1 MRDPGLPHSAS
12 KAKLLC
18 PAKINIFL
26 KVISKR
32 PDGYHDIYSLMQPV
46 SLYDEL
52 TIEVA
57 DGDGIALRC
66 PGTVLPE
73 DSKNLGWRAA
83 ELFLSETGL
92 KRKVTLEIKKN
103 IPVGAGLGGGSSDA
117 AGVLMGLDGMLS
129 AGLGEERLMDLA
141 ARLGSD
147 CPFFILRSPALASG
161 RGEVLKKTD
170 LPGYFY
176 ILINPGFQVST
187 AWAYNNFALTKGRE
201 DNILTYSNGAFREIS
216 RIPDIL
222 KNDLEAV
229 TAEKHPEIAELK
241 RELIEA
247 GARGALMSG
256 SGPTVFGVFP
266 QRSQAEAAFE
276 RLKARLDKKHSIF
289 LVQGLG

>member
-1 MRDPGLPHSAS
+1 MCDSGLTPTAT
-12 KAKLLC
+12 KLKLLC

-52 TIEVA
+52 TIEVSE
-57 DGDGIALRC
+57 GEGIELRC
-66 PGTVLPE
+66 PGTGLPE
-73 DSKNLGWRAA
+73 DSRNLGWRAA
-83 ELFLSETGL
+83 ELFLNETGL
-92 KRKVTLEIKKN
+92 KRKVSLEIKKN

-117 AGVLMGLDGMLS
+117 AGVLMGLDSMLE
-129 AGLGEERLMDLA
+129 ARLGEGRLRDLA

-147 CPFFILRSPALASG
+147 CPFFILRSSALASG
-161 RGEVLKKTD
+161 RGEVLEKTV

-187 AWAYNNFALTKGRE
+187 AWAYNNFALTKGKE
-201 DNILTYSNGAFREIS
+201 DNILTYSNGVFREIS
-216 RIPDIL
+216 RIPEVL

-229 TAEKHPEIAELK
+229 TAEKHPEIAVLK
-241 RELIEA
+241 RDLIEA

-266 QRSQAEAAFE
+266 ERSQAEAALK
-276 RLKARLDKKHSIF
+276 RLKAKLDKSHSIF
-289 LVQGLG
+289 LVQGLA